1 MCHEPLHH
9 IVSFKIVEPYTL
21 WVEFDDGSSQVI
33 NFKPVLA
40 GEIYGALN
48 DLEIFNQVRLDP
60 ESDNLIWPN
69 DAEFDPADLHDWPEV
84 SAEFVQWANSLE
96 WTHSS

>member
-1 MCHEPLHH
+1 MHTLYRVVNFNIEEDY
-9 IVSFKIVEPYTL
+9 IL

-33 NFKPVLA
+33 DFEPVLA
-40 GEIYGALN
+40 GEVYGPLN
-48 DLEIFNQVRLDP
+48 DLDLFNQVRLDP

-84 SAEFVQWANSLE
+84 AQEFEEWAKSLE
-96 WTHSS
+96 LTDIR